1 MIYHLCVLKSVLEGS
16 MVSELWFTW
25 TIKVDFPCHFDPGT
39 RPLWVLKI
47 NFVKYLLI
55 LWKKNIFSVAIDGW
69 KSGLYNG
76 IVSPP
81 G

>member
-1 MIYHLCVLKSVLEGS
+1 MNKKGKRCTWGPL
-16 MVSELWFTW
+16 VSELWFTW
-25 TIKVDFPCHFDPGT
+25 TIKVDFPCHFGPGT
-39 RPLWVLKI
+39 NPLWVLKI
-47 NFVKYLLI
+47 NFVKYSLI
-55 LWKKNIFSVAIDGW
+55 LQKKKIISVAIDGW